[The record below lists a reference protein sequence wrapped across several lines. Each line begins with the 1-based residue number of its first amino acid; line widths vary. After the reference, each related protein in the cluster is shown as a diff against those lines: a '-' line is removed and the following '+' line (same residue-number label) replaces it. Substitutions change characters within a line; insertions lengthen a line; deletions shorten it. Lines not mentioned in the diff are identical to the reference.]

1 MLERM
6 RKENES
12 VKIYQGVF
20 DSHTL
25 KTLTILASKNFF
37 ISLDYPIATGKEAD
51 VYRLTTREKTYL
63 AAKIYRVETSNFR
76 VMERYLAGDPRFNF
90 KKVSKT
96 RRGTDSIINLWCQKE
111 FRNLRDAH
119 DAGVSVPYPVK
130 NLNNVLLM
138 EFIGKDGVPAPLLK
152 NVMVKKPGE
161 LIKKLTHDMELMWK
175 KARIV
180 HGDISEYNIMVLD
193 EKPVL
198 IDIGQAVSTEHPM
211 ALELLERD
219 LRNIGKLA
227 GKYGVSFNYS
237 KVLKDIMG
245 EPKDA

>member
-1 MLERM
+1 MLERK

-20 DSHTL
+20 DDYTL
-25 KTLTILASKNFF
+25 KTLTILASKNLFVS
-37 ISLDYPIATGKEAD
+37 IDYPIATGKEAD

-63 AAKIYRVETSNFR
+63 AAKIYRTETSNFR

-90 KKVSKT
+90 RKVSKT
-96 RRGTDSIINLWCQKE
+96 RRGVDSIISLWCKKE
-111 FRNLRDAH
+111 FRNLRDSH
-119 DAGVSVPYPVK
+119 DVGVAVPYPVK

-152 NVMVKKPGE
+152 NVRIKKPEE
-161 LIKKLTHDMELMWK
+161 LIKKLAHYVELMWK

-198 IDIGQAVSTEHPM
+198 IDIGQAVSVEHPI

-219 LRNIGKLA
+219 LKIVGKIA
-227 GKYGVSFNYS
+227 EDYNVNFNYRGAFE
-237 KVLKDIMG
+237 KIKG
-245 EPKDA
+245 